1 MDRPAH
7 VPRRLA
13 LIDASP
19 ETSDGRVAH
28 LLADLEEALHAY
40 EHYSAYAVPLS
51 EEDRAASDIP
61 KVLPI
66 EHVRWPVTDEES
78 GAAAQCMQP
87 GNTEHMDNDA
97 RPGASAR
104 ADESAPPNSAVLPT
118 CDSVVVG
125 FQTEGDDVAEPVL
138 CRMRR
143 AAEERLFRPDARL
156 YAIAVTDAYD
166 AGCVYPSLDALAE
179 LCPSLGMDWSGAL
192 AVGGGDVVMSQAGTA
207 RMGRKRRARS
217 EGTDI
222 VIAAIRSGLCVAAFS
237 RDGLNVV
244 EAKCPL
250 PRFVYRRASGTLAE
264 HDG

>member
-1 MDRPAH
+1 MNRPAH

-66 EHVRWPVTDEES
+66 EHVRWPTENEKSDNKAPCTS
-78 GAAAQCMQP
+78 PNSDDQGA
-87 GNTEHMDNDA
+87 HLDA
-97 RPGASAR
+97 DTRT
-104 ADESAPPNSAVLPT
+104 DESAPSNDAILPA

-138 CRMRR
+138 YRMRR
-143 AAEERLFRPDARL
+143 IAEERLFHPDARL

-179 LCPSLGMDWSGAL
+179 LCPSIDMAWSGAL

-250 PRFVYRRASGTLAE
+250 PRFVYRRMSDTPTE
-264 HDG
+264 RDG